1 MSGVSAQIHIVD
13 AFEGIS
19 TDELEQGV
27 LKGVKLLGLRSKNR
41 RNYDT
46 DGVRKTAPALL
57 ESARV
62 YIDHPKDPSEPRKYS
77 EAFGVVTAYEYRSG
91 KGHFGT
97 LKFNVDHPLAKQ
109 FIWDV
114 KNNPRGMGMSING
127 RIRQS
132 DRRDSNGDVVVES
145 LDEIRSV
152 DLVTRPGTADGIFES
167 EEEPMKLEDVLANK
181 ELMDQL
187 KSKLATEQDSSK
199 EAEALKQQLAEAQE
213 QLKKITAAA
222 EAEKLKSEV
231 TATFTKVYE
240 GVELPDGTLAKIVEC
255 ACQLKPESRKTMEEA
270 LVAIN
275 SALVKVPEEHETE
288 EQEVEAKEELKTPP
302 KLGSKGKSGS
312 AKPFNL
318 REELGIK
325 SA

>member
-312 AKPFNL
+312 VKPFNL